1 MKIILKT
8 SLIILALGLS
18 QISWAQDR
26 NVKSFLKA
34 HKSDKDAT
42 YMNAR
47 SGEDFNL
54 ESSELSGIMGLLGN
68 IGAIKML
75 SINSSSKINTDFK
88 HLKSKLN
95 QKYETMFNMNDK
107 DGGIS
112 VFTDEDNGYLYALI
126 QGEGNVI
133 VVSLESKE

>member
-1 MKIILKT
+1 MKNILKT
-8 SLIILALGLS
+8 SLIVIALGLT

-26 NVKSFLKA
+26 SVKSFLKT
-34 HKSDKDAT
+34 HKSDQDAT

-75 SINSSSKINTDFK
+75 NLNSSNKINADFK
-88 HLKSKLN
+88 QLKSKLN
-95 QKYETMFNMNDK
+95 LKYDTMFNMSDK

-126 QGEGNVI
+126 QGEGNII